1 MQVEQGGP
9 VGEDRVDVDLLDV
22 GEVGHGVIWQLQ
34 IANVLDGAVVA
45 RHLAKLGLVNRD
57 TSCSFPRTFMY
68 YTREKSSCDGKYFFL
83 QSSHRSKTPKK

>member
-34 IANVLDGAVVA
+34 IANVFDGAVVA
-45 RHLAKLGLVNRD
+45 RHLAKLGLENRD
-57 TSCSFPRTFMY
+57 TSFSFPRTFMY